1 LPDGHAKAE
10 MTAPMPLDTDSAL
23 RLPAVAGAHEVIWIF
38 DLDNTLYP
46 ASCDLFQQVDQRMA
60 SFISEL
66 LGVEWE
72 EARRLQKHYYR
83 TYGTTL
89 CGLMAEHRLD
99 ATRYL
104 DYVHQID
111 VTPVPPNPELDQ
123 VLTRLPGRK
132 LVFTNGS
139 RRHAENVLARIGI
152 HGHFEDVFDI
162 VAANYVPKPDPACY
176 QAFCARYGIEPARSV
191 LFEDLPRNLKP
202 AHAIGMTTV
211 LVRGTHE
218 LTDIDAEGEHIHNV
232 TEDIAGWL
240 ERALTWYG
248 SHPQE
253 PGGASAA

>member
-1 LPDGHAKAE
+1 
-10 MTAPMPLDTDSAL
+10 MPLDTDSAL
-23 RLPAVAGAHEVIWIF
+23 RLPQVVSAHEVIWVF

-46 ASCDLFQQVDQRMA
+46 ASCDLFHQVDQRMA

-99 ATRYL
+99 AARYL

-111 VTPVPPNPELDQ
+111 VTPVPPNPKLDR
-123 VLTRLPGRK
+123 VLTQLPGRK

-152 HGHFEDVFDI
+152 HAHFEDVFDI

-191 LFEDLPRNLKP
+191 IFEDLPRNLKP

-218 LTDIDAEGEHIHNV
+218 LTEIDAEGDHIHNV
-232 TEDIAGWL
+232 TEDLAAWL
-240 ERALTWYG
+240 ERALAWYG
-248 SHPQE
+248 VDLE
-253 PGGASAA
+253 DRGGASGA

>member
-1 LPDGHAKAE
+1 M
-10 MTAPMPLDTDSAL
+10 MTQKMPLDTNAAL
-23 RLPAVAGAHEVIWIF
+23 RLPEVAGAHEIIWVF

-46 ASCDLFQQVDQRMA
+46 ASCDLFRQVDQRMA
-60 SFISEL
+60 SFIIEL

-89 CGLMAEHRLD
+89 CGLMQEHRLD

-111 VTPVPPNPELDQ
+111 VTPVQPDPRLDR
-123 VLTRLPGRK
+123 VLHDLPGRK

-139 RRHAENVLARIGI
+139 RRHAETVLARIGI
-152 HGHFEDVFDI
+152 HDHFEDVFDI

-176 QAFCARYGIEPARSV
+176 QAFCERYGIVPARSV
-191 LFEDLPRNLKP
+191 LFEDLPRNLVP

-232 TEDIAGWL
+232 TEDLASWL
-240 ERALTWYG
+240 ERAVAWFAAA
-248 SHPQE
+248 PRAR
-253 PGGASAA
+253 GGAARA

>member
-1 LPDGHAKAE
+1 MPRDD
-10 MTAPMPLDTDSAL
+10 APVL
-23 RLPAVAGAHEVIWIF
+23 RLPSVGQACDIIWVF

-46 ASCDLFQQVDQRMA
+46 ASCNLFHQVDQRMA
-60 SFISEL
+60 TFISEL
-66 LGVEWE
+66 LGVAWD

-104 DYVHQID
+104 DYVHEID
-111 VTPVPPNPELDQ
+111 VTPVPPDPRLDRA
-123 VLTRLPGRK
+123 LAALPGRK

-152 HGHFEDVFDI
+152 EHHFEEVFDI

-176 QAFCARYGIEPARSV
+176 RAFCDQHGVDPGRSII
-191 LFEDLPRNLKP
+191 FEDLPRNLVP

-211 LVRGTHE
+211 LVRGNHE
-218 LTDIDAEGEHIHNV
+218 LTEIDAEGEHIHNV
-232 TEDIAGWL
+232 TDDLAAWL
-240 ERALTWYG
+240 ERAVARL
-248 SHPQE
+248 
-253 PGGASAA
+253 AADSAGT